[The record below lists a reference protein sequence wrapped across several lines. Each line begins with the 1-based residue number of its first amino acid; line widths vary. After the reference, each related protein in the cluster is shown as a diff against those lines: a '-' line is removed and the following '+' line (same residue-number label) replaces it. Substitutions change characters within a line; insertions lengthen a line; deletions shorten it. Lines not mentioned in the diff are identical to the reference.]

1 MEEAVEDVAEVVV
14 MRVIIQIPIQSSLE
28 SCSSEDS
35 ATRQTKRVSENI
47 LKVGGRLLT
56 VLWCETQTQN
66 DLGGLDSLHTNMQ
79 KA

>member
-1 MEEAVEDVAEVVV
+1 MEDVAEVVV

-56 VLWCETQTQN
+56 VL
-66 DLGGLDSLHTNMQ
+66 
-79 KA
+79 